1 MASFLAQIAKE
12 KVTVWRK
19 TMSKKSNIEKLMHL
33 LEHATSPYMVVEE
46 SILQLKEAGF
56 QKLSLNQDFGLNS
69 GGKYYI
75 EHHGSSLFA
84 FTIGDKFAF
93 RQGFKIAT
101 AHTDFPG
108 FRIKPNP
115 DITTNQYRQINVEVY
130 GGPILN
136 TWLDRPLS
144 AAGRVTLK
152 SKHVFKPEIR
162 IIDLKKPLFTI
173 PNVAIHLN
181 RDVNKGIELN
191 KQTDLLPLAAIVNEE
206 LGGGKFISYLAN
218 ELSVKEEDILDYEL
232 NLYNLDKPSF
242 FGLNEEFISA
252 PRIDNVSS
260 VQAALTGII
269 EGNTNNGINVIALFD
284 HEEVGSRTKQG
295 AGSSILALIL
305 EKILLSFGRDRAK
318 FLSALS
324 DSFMLSVDVAHGL
337 HPNKISKHDVTN
349 QPVLGS
355 GFCIKEA
362 CSQSYATD
370 SEAIGIV
377 EQLSIYGNVPYQKY
391 INRSD
396 IPGGSTIGAIASM
409 HLPMNI
415 VDVGIPIL
423 AMHSARETMGAKDYD
438 SLTLLLKTFFSYDR

>member
-1 MASFLAQIAKE
+1 
-12 KVTVWRK
+12 
-19 TMSKKSNIEKLMHL
+19 MSNKSNLEKLMNL
-33 LEHATSPYMVVEE
+33 LENATSPYMVVNE
-46 SILQLKEAGF
+46 SIEQLKEAGF
-56 QKLSLNQDFGLNS
+56 QKLLLNQDWGLIN

-84 FTIGDKFAF
+84 FTVGDKFAF

-115 DITTNQYRQINVEVY
+115 DLISNKYRQINVEVY

-152 SKHVFKPEIR
+152 SNHVFKPEVR
-162 IIDLKKPLFTI
+162 LVDLQKALFTI

-206 LGGGKFISYLAN
+206 LGGEKFIAYLAK
-218 ELSVKEEDILDYEL
+218 ELSVNEEDILDYEL
-232 NLYNLDKPSF
+232 NLYNLDKPCL
-242 FGLNEEFISA
+242 FGLNDEFISS

-269 EGNTNNGINVIALFD
+269 EGNSESGINVIAFFD

-295 AGSSILALIL
+295 AGSNVLAHIL

-318 FLSALS
+318 FLSAIS

-337 HPNKISKHDVTN
+337 HPNKINKHDVTN
-349 QPVLGS
+349 QPILGS

-377 EQLSIYGNVPYQKY
+377 EQLCIHGNVPYQKY

-396 IPGGSTIGAIASM
+396 IPGGSTIGSIASV

-415 VDVGIPIL
+415 VDVGAPIL
-423 AMHSARETMGAKDYD
+423 AMHSAREMMGAKDHD
-438 SLTLLLKTFFSYDR
+438 SLTLLLKTFFGYDV